1 MTITD
6 TRSTSVYPSFPATTS
21 SFATFRLVNYYNGAN
36 GVFNLSTLMVS
47 APGNLGTL
55 NFTANTP
62 DLVGTIGLSVAAGG
76 TISISATPPNGSQ
89 VTTNFLA
96 YGQLVNT
103 SANQMTTTINITA
116 PSVSAGPFSFSQ
128 AGPTGSQINASLICQ
143 TGTVNPGTP
152 YASLSPLV
160 SVPATGG
167 SFTVTFT
174 GAPNYNGAAP
184 PGGPACTL
192 VVTGGGTPTQ
202 SQSFFF
208 DVTST
213 SFTVAGHKRHV
224 LGTPSPQPPTTP
236 PVPGTRPTPP
246 AGPHVRPPGQHPL

>member
-1 MTITD
+1 M
-6 TRSTSVYPSFPATTS
+6 YPSFPTTNS
-21 SFATFRLVNYYNGAN
+21 SFATFRLANYYNGAN
-36 GVFNLSTLMVS
+36 GAFNLSTLTVNG
-47 APGNLGTL
+47 PGTSGTL
-55 NFTANTP
+55 NLTANTP
-62 DLVGTIGLSVAAGG
+62 DLVGTIGLSVLTGG
-76 TISISATPPNGSQ
+76 TISISATPPNGSP
-89 VTTNFLA
+89 VTANFLA

-103 SANQMTTTINITA
+103 SANQPTTTINIIA

-143 TGTVNPGTP
+143 TGTVNSGTP

-174 GAPNYNGAAP
+174 GAPNYGGNPP

-192 VVTGGGTPTQ
+192 VVTGSGTPAQ
-202 SQSFFF
+202 SLSFVFI
-208 DVTST
+208 VTST
-213 SFTVAGHKRHV
+213 GFTVAGHKRHV
-224 LGTPSPQPPTTP
+224 LGTPSPQPTATP
-236 PVPGTRPTPP
+236 LVPVTRPTPP